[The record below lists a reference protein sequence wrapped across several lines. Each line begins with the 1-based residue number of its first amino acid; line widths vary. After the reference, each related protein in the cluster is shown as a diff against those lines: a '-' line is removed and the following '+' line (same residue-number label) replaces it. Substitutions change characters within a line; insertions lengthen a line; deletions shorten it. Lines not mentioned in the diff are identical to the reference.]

1 MNSYLRQIIEYSAE
15 VSEAL
20 KDGNKPIVALE
31 STIISHGMPYPEN
44 YKCATDLENIVRSN
58 GAVPATIAI
67 INGKIKIGLSNDDLL
82 YFAQDKHIA
91 KVSTRDIAFI
101 IAKKANGA
109 TTVAATSLLASL
121 AGIKIFVTGGI
132 GGVHRGYEETMD
144 VSNDLVELGRIPI
157 CVISAGAKSIL
168 DIPRTLE
175 YLETEGVLVMGYKT
189 DDFPAFFQ
197 RKSGLKCQFAEDEK
211 FIGEVLKTHFDVLN
225 LQRGVL
231 VGNPLKPEDEIE
243 GEEIEKMT
251 VQALNEAKTQNI
263 SGRDVTPFIL
273 KRVAELTSKT
283 SLAVNIKLV
292 YNNADVGSKIAV
304 AYHQAKQGL
313 SSN

>member
-197 RKSGLKCQFAEDEK
+197 RKSGLKCHFAEDEK

-243 GEEIEKMT
+243 GEEIENMT